1 LDAQQYCREAERQ
14 DHRRKGIAS
23 TVRIEE
29 DRSPLISL
37 KDTGIRLILEPS
49 MLEGYEYRVREA
61 VCPKIERISRR
72 LEKQGRD
79 LIIRSVWRSFE
90 HQRLLWEKKEAVM
103 RMDYP
108 GRDYDEIRVLVS
120 RFVAPPKESMHAT
133 GGAVDALIY
142 DRRAGRVLDF
152 GNNEGVKLELNESC
166 YPLHPGISAEARQN
180 RRLLMDL
187 FEEEGFV
194 VDCLEYWHF
203 DFENAS
209 WAAGSGAKTARFGV
223 IEEIAG

>member
-1 LDAQQYCREAERQ
+1 MDAQQYCREAERQ
-14 DHRRKGIAS
+14 DHRRKEISS
-23 TVRIEE
+23 TVRVEE

-37 KDTGIRLILEPS
+37 KETGFPLMFEPS

-61 VCPKIERISRR
+61 ICPKIERIGRR
-72 LEKQGRD
+72 LEKQGRV
-79 LIIRSVWRSFE
+79 LIIRSVWRSFA
-90 HQRLLWEKKEAVM
+90 HQRLLWKKKEAVM

-108 GRDYDEIRVLVS
+108 GRHDDEIRVLVS

-142 DRRAGRVLDF
+142 DRKADRVLDF
-152 GNNEGVKLELNESC
+152 GNNEGVKLELNETC

-180 RRLLMDL
+180 RQLLMDL
-187 FEEEGFV
+187 FDEEGFV

-203 DFENAS
+203 DFENIS
-209 WAAGSGAKTARFGV
+209 WAAGTGAKVARFGV
-223 IEEIAG
+223 TGEIVD